1 MTKFEKILRTGALHI
16 GGALLVP
23 IRLLGAL
30 TGFCRAKYMQK
41 TDAKRMLKAIEWATL
56 LAQKTGY
63 RYIVLNIRGRY
74 VVKPKRVLKHLI
86 NCKGKHFVRG
96 TTVQD
101 LEREAV
107 FISK

>member
-16 GGALLVP
+16 GGLLLVP
-23 IRLLGAL
+23 FRLLGAIAGWL
-30 TGFCRAKYMQK
+30 RAKYMKK

-63 RYIVLNIRGRY
+63 RYIVLNIKGRY
-74 VVKPKRVLKHLI
+74 IVKPKQVW
-86 NCKGKHFVRG
+86 KGLLRCQGKYFIKG
-96 TTVQD
+96 TTIQD
-101 LEREAV
+101 LEKRAV